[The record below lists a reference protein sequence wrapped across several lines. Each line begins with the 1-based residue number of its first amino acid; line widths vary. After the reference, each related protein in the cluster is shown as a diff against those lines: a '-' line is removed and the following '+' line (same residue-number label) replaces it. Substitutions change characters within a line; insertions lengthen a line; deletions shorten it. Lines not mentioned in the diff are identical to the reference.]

1 MSEDEAVAETVEYI
15 PFGQCW
21 RRLWPT
27 FQDVM
32 VEKWF
37 QKNPT
42 LLEFDERLQYY
53 TKTVNEVSA
62 MTMFKDQDFIRFH
75 MEPLADSIK
84 QHARLW
90 LQAYGK
96 VLQESASQAL
106 AAIRDQLQVSYDQS
120 SLKSH

>member
-1 MSEDEAVAETVEYI
+1 
-15 PFGQCW
+15 
-21 RRLWPT
+21 
-27 FQDVM
+27 M